1 MRDILVIAGILIS
14 LPYCFFRP
22 HLGVLVWIL
31 VSLANPHRMAYGPA
45 YNFPVAQLVG
55 IATLGGFLIYRR
67 KSTFPWTMETGLL
80 LVLFIWFTLTS
91 IVSLNPDGAWQE
103 WDRVA
108 KTFLMV
114 TVSLFLFQDRKRL
127 RLFFLTVGISVAV
140 FGVKGAIFAMRTG
153 GEYIVFG
160 PPGSFIADNNAL
172 ALAELMVLPLLASL
186 ATLEKKSWIK
196 WGLYATSV
204 LSVFAVVFSYSR
216 GALLAMGGLG
226 VAALTFSKHRWRYVG
241 FAVLFVLLVLPV
253 VPEKWHERMS
263 TIGMYQEDGS
273 AMGRVNAW
281 HFATNL
287 AMERP
292 ITGGG
297 FRVFTNDLFIRYAPN
312 PFNVH
317 DAHSIYFEVLAEH
330 GFIGLGFFLWLLLG
344 SIIRLRNLKARIR
357 KRTDFAWAE
366 TYATMLQLSLTAYII
381 GGAFLGLAY
390 FDLFYYLIAAS
401 VCLQAAVRR
410 DLRAAEAVER
420 AEREGEEL
428 PPLARAHA

>member
-14 LPYCFFRP
+14 LPFCLFRP
-22 HLGVLVWIL
+22 HLGVLAWIL

-45 YNFPVAQLVG
+45 YNFPAAQL
-55 IATLGGFLIYRR
+55 IAICTLGGFVFYRHR
-67 KSTFPWTMETGLL
+67 ARFPWTMETGLL
-80 LVLFIWFTLTS
+80 LVLFLWFTLTS
-91 IVSLNPDGAWQE
+91 FLALNPVGAWIE
-103 WDRVA
+103 WQRLA

-114 TVSLFLFQDRKRL
+114 AISLFLFQDRHRL
-127 RLFFLTVGISVAV
+127 RLFFLTVGISLAV
-140 FGVKGAIFAMRTG
+140 FGVKGAIFAVRTG

-186 ATLEKKSWIK
+186 ATLETKGWAK
-196 WGLYATSV
+196 WGLYAAAA

-241 FAVLFVLLVLPV
+241 FAVVFGLLVLPI

-263 TIGMYQEDGS
+263 TIGTYQEDSS

-287 AMERP
+287 ANDRP
-292 ITGGG
+292 FTGGG
-297 FRVFTNDLFIRYAPN
+297 FRAFTNDLFIRYAPN

-317 DAHSIYFEVLAEH
+317 DAHSIYFEVLGEH
-330 GFIGLGFFLWLLLG
+330 GYVGLALFLLLLFG
-344 SIIRLRNLKARIR
+344 SVMRLRNLKARIR
-357 KRTDFAWAE
+357 KRAEFAWAE

-381 GGAFLGLAY
+381 GGSFLGLAY
-390 FDLFYYLIAAS
+390 FDLFYYLIASS
-401 VCLQAAVRR
+401 VCLQATVRR
-410 DLRAAEAVER
+410 DLRAAQAAEK
-420 AEREGEEL
+420 AEREGGEFL
-428 PPLARAHA
+428 PLARARA